1 MKRVIVYGDI
11 HGCLDELKALREK
24 LQIQKNDIE
33 ISVGDILNKG
43 PYLGHDMIRYVQEHH
58 ISVIMGNNEAKA
70 AKHYLKYRKEG
81 VSFLETLRPFESA
94 TALSLRED
102 DYLFLKELPYFMK
115 VKNLTILH
123 GGILPGMELDKLDA
137 AGKKEITLIRYVDKA
152 LNPIPWSDQKNR
164 FRFWSEIYEGYEGFI
179 VAGHHPFP
187 EPKVD
192 KYAMDIDTGCVYGG
206 KLTAAVFEVNK
217 NKIDTKRVKLVS
229 QKAKRDYWHEYLHG
243 VENEEA

>member
-24 LQIQKNDIE
+24 LEIEKNDIE

-43 PYLGHDMIRYVQEHH
+43 PYLGHEMIRYMQEHH

-70 AKHYLKYRKEG
+70 IKHYQKYRKEG
-81 VSFLETLRPFESA
+81 APFLKTLRPFESA
-94 TALSLRED
+94 TALSLQEAD
-102 DYLFLKELPYFMK
+102 YDYLKSLPYFMR

-123 GGILPGMELDKLDA
+123 GGILPGMRLDKLDA
-137 AGKKEITLIRYVDKA
+137 AQKKEITLIRYVDKA

-164 FRFWSEIYEGYEGFI
+164 YRFWSEIYDGKEGFV

-187 EPKVD
+187 EPKIS

-206 KLTAAVFEVNK
+206 KLTAAVFRMDKQGV
-217 NKIDTKRVKLVS
+217 DTKGFTLVS
-229 QKAKRDYWHEYLHG
+229 EPAKRNYWHEYLHG
-243 VENEEA
+243 VKDEKG